1 MNTAE
6 LSTAEAS
13 AFAEKQS
20 TFRAYLAATGTEA
33 EAAASAAYDSAFRAY
48 VAALDAWTDSVKG
61 GAL

>member
-1 MNTAE
+1 MTTNLE
-6 LSTAEAS
+6 QAEAR
-13 AFAEKQS
+13 AFDAKQS

-48 VAALDAWTDSVKG
+48 VAALDAWTASVKG